1 MIRPIVRLA
10 GVALASCIP
19 SIAIAQSA
27 SCLKPQPV
35 LMGDTPFANQAS
47 FGAQLCRTSTGFGED
62 YLWRAGWF
70 AFTPDVT
77 AKYTIGVCGAS
88 VDTKLALG
96 AACPLAPDTAW
107 SVLGYND
114 DACAFTGGS
123 GLWAS
128 RMSPVSS
135 GIPLGTELIAGTTY
149 LIAVAGYG
157 FSTAPAAG
165 SLSIEFVPPPV
176 DPCATAADGAIGTNA
191 VAMLDAS
198 PSLDTDCGSIPYTVS
213 RVSYLRFTA
222 PYTGR
227 FAASTC
233 LQTADTVVAV
243 LGACAAGT
251 TVIACDDDTCGAASR
266 AIFNADAGSTVYIGV
281 GMYSP
286 TAPLPQSIPVEI
298 EALGAPPD
306 PCASIATLSQG
317 ANVLTLDPGMPNLVV
332 TGTFAATVHHANYC
346 AFTAPAAGVYR
357 VSTCTNT
364 TFDSILVRS
373 AQCDNGTAVE
383 AIDDDGCGITGG
395 PSQLRFFSE
404 AGATTLF
411 GIGAWSSV
419 DPMPAAI
426 AVSVDF
432 IAPPSDGCAAGN
444 VINGVV
450 GIQTVPMSLTYR
462 KLDLAGYCDPGPSG
476 NDAIACARTIRFTA
490 ARSGSHI
497 VATCSD
503 TDPANTGR
511 VDSRLAVL
519 TRCGDPS
526 SVIACDDDGC
536 TGGIAPFT
544 SRLSFTAAAGTT
556 YYIVV
561 GGFNDLVS
569 GPLHLEII
577 EPVNPADING
587 DGRVDAS
594 DLATLLGQWGTG
606 GSADIDRNG
615 VVGGSDL
622 ALLLGAWG

>member
-1 MIRPIVRLA
+1 
-10 GVALASCIP
+10 
-19 SIAIAQSA
+19 
-27 SCLKPQPV
+27 
-35 LMGDTPFANQAS
+35 
-47 FGAQLCRTSTGFGED
+47 
-62 YLWRAGWF
+62 
-70 AFTPDVT
+70 
-77 AKYTIGVCGAS
+77 
-88 VDTKLALG
+88 
-96 AACPLAPDTAW
+96 
-107 SVLGYND
+107 
-114 DACAFTGGS
+114 
-123 GLWAS
+123 
-128 RMSPVSS
+128 
-135 GIPLGTELIAGTTY
+135 
-149 LIAVAGYG
+149 
-157 FSTAPAAG
+157 
-165 SLSIEFVPPPV
+165 
-176 DPCATAADGAIGTNA
+176 
-191 VAMLDAS
+191 
-198 PSLDTDCGSIPYTVS
+198 
-213 RVSYLRFTA
+213 
-222 PYTGR
+222 
-227 FAASTC
+227 
-233 LQTADTVVAV
+233 
-243 LGACAAGT
+243 
-251 TVIACDDDTCGAASR
+251 
-266 AIFNADAGSTVYIGV
+266 
-281 GMYSP
+281 
-286 TAPLPQSIPVEI
+286 
-298 EALGAPPD
+298 
-306 PCASIATLSQG
+306 
-317 ANVLTLDPGMPNLVV
+317 
-332 TGTFAATVHHANYC
+332 
-346 AFTAPAAGVYR
+346 
-357 VSTCTNT
+357 
-364 TFDSILVRS
+364 
-373 AQCDNGTAVE
+373 
-383 AIDDDGCGITGG
+383 
-395 PSQLRFFSE
+395 
-404 AGATTLF
+404 
-411 GIGAWSSV
+411 
-419 DPMPAAI
+419 MPAAI